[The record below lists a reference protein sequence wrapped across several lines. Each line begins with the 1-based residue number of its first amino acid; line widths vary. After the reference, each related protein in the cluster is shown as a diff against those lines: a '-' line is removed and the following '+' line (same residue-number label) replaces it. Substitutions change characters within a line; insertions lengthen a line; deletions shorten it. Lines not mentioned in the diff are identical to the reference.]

1 MDKSFF
7 PTANNNFIL
16 YIYVQSTPYYISL
29 PHKQKLVLKPNPL
42 CLHTLAGKS
51 RIIMTSA
58 CISSCVN
65 DVVGARSLPVRATY
79 INLYKWPESDVEF
92 ISSRMKSNSN
102 NIYSKPKVVDSIS
115 CRQLYLRSYTF
126 SREEE
131 CVNDKATITRC
142 YGRGRKKI
150 SRNLSGGGR
159 RRKCNKGLRRAKEI
173 SCAAFA
179 SIFRRLL
186 SCTVKVDVV
195 G

>member
-1 MDKSFF
+1 M
-7 PTANNNFIL
+7 A
-16 YIYVQSTPYYISL
+16 
-29 PHKQKLVLKPNPL
+29 
-42 CLHTLAGKS
+42 
-51 RIIMTSA
+51 SA

-65 DVVGARSLPVRATY
+65 DVVAARSVPVRATY

-92 ISSRMKSNSN
+92 IKSVSSRMNSN
-102 NIYSKPKVVDSIS
+102 NNNNNNIYAKPNVVDSIS

-131 CVNDKATITRC
+131 RVNDTASMRC
-142 YGRGRKKI
+142 YGRKKKSRK
-150 SRNLSGGGR
+150 SSGGGGGR
-159 RRKCNKGLRRAKEI
+159 RRKCNKGIRRAKEI
-173 SCAAFA
+173 SCAALA

>member
-1 MDKSFF
+1 M
-7 PTANNNFIL
+7 A
-16 YIYVQSTPYYISL
+16 
-29 PHKQKLVLKPNPL
+29 
-42 CLHTLAGKS
+42 
-51 RIIMTSA
+51 SA

-65 DVVGARSLPVRATY
+65 DVVTVRSVPVRATY

-92 ISSRMKSNSN
+92 IKSVSSRMNSN
-102 NIYSKPKVVDSIS
+102 NNNNIYAKPKVVDSIS

-131 CVNDKATITRC
+131 RVNDTASMRC
-142 YGRGRKKI
+142 YGRKKKSRK
-150 SRNLSGGGR
+150 SSGGGR
-159 RRKCNKGLRRAKEI
+159 RRKCNKGIRRAKDI
-173 SCAAFA
+173 SCAALS

>member
-1 MDKSFF
+1 M
-7 PTANNNFIL
+7 A
-16 YIYVQSTPYYISL
+16 
-29 PHKQKLVLKPNPL
+29 
-42 CLHTLAGKS
+42 
-51 RIIMTSA
+51 SA

-65 DVVGARSLPVRATY
+65 DVVTVRSVPVRATY

-92 ISSRMKSNSN
+92 IKSVSSRMNSN
-102 NIYSKPKVVDSIS
+102 NNNAKPKVVDSIS

-131 CVNDKATITRC
+131 RVNDTASMRC
-142 YGRGRKKI
+142 YGRKKKSRK
-150 SRNLSGGGR
+150 SSGGGGDR
-159 RRKCNKGLRRAKEI
+159 RRKCNKGIRRAKEI
-173 SCAAFA
+173 SCAALA